1 MPERP
6 SATTTVSAQAAKPGA
21 GLNYLHVLACC
32 ATAADYTPRVYT
44 NAEALLSVHGYCEG
58 AEFVDRFTRKTRK
71 PVLFVPMPI
80 AQAGVIG
87 RQNTSGNS
95 GTCVT
100 TLAAGPNGILAES
113 DGVVEVESGGTIGT
127 DQIKLKISLDG
138 GRTFKKIRLGTASS
152 YTIPHHDITV
162 AFGAG
167 TLVAGDT
174 VHTWHATAP
183 RWDSAGLTAARNA
196 MAASQKTARSALVV
210 GDLKVEADAVDVLS
224 EFVAYATT
232 NERFSLARAQLRDRL
247 PYAAMSHVLAR
258 MSGAPNVT
266 FAEVGAGNDTATR
279 SAGSFSADGFVN
291 GDTVRITGA
300 VAGAGHNNIVGVA
313 NVTSPTVLTFPAA
326 AADFDNEGPIAGVSM
341 TAEPTL
347 TFVDGGVGTDSLTRN
362 RGSWIDDGF
371 RIGDVLTITGT
382 ASNNG
387 GTYVVTAITATTLT
401 FATGTVTAEVIG
413 SSVVTIIAGEIKA
426 AWMADLD
433 AEFADVRGAADF
445 RLDLTAGR
453 VRGKSELTGYKYR
466 LPAAWVITIREYQH
480 DIHVAPWEK
489 DIGALDV
496 DLDLEDAD
504 GALVEWDERLD
515 GGGLAAGFS
524 CLTTW
529 ANGPAGVF
537 CSMALTRAEEG
548 VGLQLTHNAHVAN
561 LACSVNQATTE
572 NAVGR
577 TLVLDKDTGYATP
590 DSLAKLKAEV
600 VTALEG
606 ELLEDKLGEGQRASA
621 VDWTPATDDD
631 LRGSNATL
639 NGVLEL
645 NLRGTIVHVNTRVN
659 VS

>member
-6 SATTTVSAQAAKPGA
+6 SANTTVSAQAAKPGA

-44 NAEALLSVHGYCEG
+44 NAAALLSVHGYCEA

-80 AQAGVIG
+80 VTAGAIG
-87 RQNTSGNS
+87 RENTSGNS
-95 GTCVT
+95 GTSVT
-100 TLAAGPNGILAES
+100 SLAAGASGILAES
-113 DGVVEVESGGTIGT
+113 DGVLKVEAGGTIGT
-127 DQIKLKISLDG
+127 DQIKLELSLDG
-138 GRTFKKIRLGTASS
+138 GRTFKKVRLGTGNS
-152 YTIPHHDITV
+152 YTIPQHGITV
-162 AFGAG
+162 SFAAG
-167 TLVAGDT
+167 TLVTGDT
-174 VHTWHATAP
+174 IHTWHATAP
-183 RWDSAGLTAARNA
+183 RWDSAGLTAARAA
-196 MAASQKTARSALVV
+196 MAASQKTARSALVI
-210 GDLKVEADAVDVLS
+210 GDLAVEDDAVDVLT
-224 EFVAYATT
+224 EIDTYATT
-232 NERFSLARAQLRDRL
+232 NDRFSLARAQLRDRL
-247 PYAAMSHVLAR
+247 PYATMSHVLAR
-258 MSGAPNVT
+258 MTGAPNIT
-266 FAEVGAGNDTATR
+266 FAEVGSGNDTATR

-300 VAGAGHNNIVGVA
+300 VAGGGHNNIVGVA

-326 AADFDNEGPIAGVSM
+326 GADLDAEGPIAGVAM

-347 TFVDGGVGTDSLTRN
+347 TFVDGGGGTDSLTRN
-362 RGSWIDDGF
+362 RGSWLEDGF
-371 RIGDVLTITGT
+371 RVGDVLTIAGT
-382 ASNNG
+382 VSNDG
-387 GTYVVTAITATTLT
+387 STYTVTAVTATTLT
-401 FATGTVTAEVIG
+401 FATGTVVAEVIG
-413 SSVVTIIAGEIKA
+413 SGDVDITAGESKA

-433 AEFADVRGAADF
+433 AEFEDVRGAADF

-453 VRGKSELTGYKYR
+453 ARAKSELTGYKYR
-466 LPAAWVITIREYQH
+466 MPAAWFITIREYQH

-515 GGGLAAGFS
+515 GGALAAGFS

-529 ANGPAGVF
+529 ANGPVGVF
-537 CSMALTRAEEG
+537 CCMALTRAEEDAS
-548 VGLQLTHNAHVAN
+548 LQLTHNAHVAN
-561 LACSVNQATTE
+561 LACSVCQATTE

-606 ELLEDKLGEGQRASA
+606 DLLEDKLGEGQRASA

-631 LRGSNATL
+631 LRGANATL

-645 NLRGTIVHVNTRVN
+645 NLRGTIVHVNTQVN

>member
-1 MPERP
+1 MPELP

-80 AQAGVIG
+80 VVAGAIG
-87 RQNTSGNS
+87 REDTSGNS
-95 GTCVT
+95 GTSVT
-100 TLAAGPNGILAES
+100 SLAAGASGILAES
-113 DGVVEVESGGTIGT
+113 DGVIKVESGGTIGT
-127 DQIKLKISLDG
+127 DQIKLEISLDG
-138 GRTFKKIRLGTASS
+138 GRTFKKIRLGTGAS
-152 YTIPHHDITV
+152 YTIPQHDITV
-162 AFGAG
+162 SFAAG
-167 TLVAGDT
+167 TLVTGDT
-174 VHTWHATAP
+174 IHTWHATAP
-183 RWDSAGLTAARNA
+183 RWDSAGLTAARTA

-210 GDLKVEADAVDVLS
+210 GDLAVEADATDVLTEIDS
-224 EFVAYATT
+224 YAST
-232 NERFSLARAQLRDRL
+232 NKRFSLARAQLRDRL
-247 PYAAMSHVLAR
+247 PYAAMSHVVAR
-258 MSGAPNVT
+258 MTGAPNIT
-266 FAEVGAGNDTATR
+266 FAEVGAGNDTASR

-326 AADFDNEGPIAGVSM
+326 GADLDAEGPIAGVSM

-347 TFVDGGVGTDSLTRN
+347 TFVDGGGGEDLLQRS
-362 RGSWIDDGF
+362 RGSWLADGF
-371 RIGDVLTITGT
+371 RVGDVITIVGT
-382 ASNNG
+382 ASND
-387 GTYVVTAITATTLT
+387 GTYTLTAVTATQLNVATAS
-401 FATGTVTAEVIG
+401 FVAEVIG
-413 SSVVTIIAGEIKA
+413 SGDVDITAGESKPV
-426 AWMADLD
+426 WMADLD
-433 AEFADVRGAADF
+433 AEFEDVRGAAGF
-445 RLDLTAGR
+445 RLDLAAGR

-466 LPAAWVITIREYQH
+466 LPAAWLLTIREYQH

-489 DIGALDV
+489 DLGALDV

-504 GALVEWDERLD
+504 GALVEWDERVD
-515 GGGLAAGFS
+515 GGALAAGFS

-529 ANGPAGVF
+529 ANGPLGVF
-537 CSMALTRAEEG
+537 CCMALTRAEEG

-561 LACSVNQATTE
+561 LACSVNQSATE

-577 TLVLDKDTGYATP
+577 TLVLDKDTGHATT

-606 ELLEDKLGEGQRASA
+606 ALLEDKLGEGQRASA

-631 LRGSNATL
+631 LRGANATL

-645 NLRGTIVHVNTRVN
+645 NLRGTIVHVNTKVN